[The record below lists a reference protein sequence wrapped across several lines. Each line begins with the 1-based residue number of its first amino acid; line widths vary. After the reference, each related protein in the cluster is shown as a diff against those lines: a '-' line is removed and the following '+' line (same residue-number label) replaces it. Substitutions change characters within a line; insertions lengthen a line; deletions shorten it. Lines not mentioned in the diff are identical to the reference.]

1 MTEDSPSKSLR
12 GMILDSMND
21 NSGLNRLADKTLWMA
36 PLAGF
41 TDQGFRRLAKDWGAD
56 VLVSEMIS
64 ADGLVRDS
72 KRTVEYIKFTPGER
86 PYGVQLFGSDPLI
99 LARAAEF
106 CLSFEPDFIDLNMGC
121 PVKKV
126 IRRGAGSAL
135 MRDPERAESMVR
147 AVKRVIDGAVPLS
160 VKFRSGWDSNSLNY
174 LDFGKRLEAAGA
186 DFLCLHARTT
196 KQMFSGSADWS
207 HIAALKKVLTVPLI
221 GNGDIVD
228 PESALRMYQET
239 GCDSLMIGRGA
250 MGNPWIFLHT
260 KQFLETGSYG
270 SITRDKL
277 VDAIL
282 TQIDYAL
289 QHKPEHVVVREM
301 RSQFCHYTKGIIG
314 GAELRR
320 RINHAESRSELR
332 EIVEELRH
340 FGGAHS
346 A

>member
-1 MTEDSPSKSLR
+1 
-12 GMILDSMND
+12 
-21 NSGLNRLADKTLWMA
+21 MA

-41 TDQGFRRLAKDWGAD
+41 TDQGFRRLAKDWEAD

-72 KRTVEYIKFTPGER
+72 KRTVEYIRFTPSER

-106 CLSFEPDFIDLNMGC
+106 CLTFEPDFIDLNMGC

-126 IRRGAGSAL
+126 VKRGAGSAL
-135 MRDPERAESMVR
+135 MRDPERAEKIVR
-147 AVKRVIDGAVPLS
+147 MVKRVIDGVLPLS
-160 VKFRSGWDSNSLNY
+160 VKFRSGWDAASLNY
-174 LDFGKRLEAAGA
+174 LDFGKMLESAGA

-196 KQMFSGSADWS
+196 KQMFSGSADWT
-207 HIAALKKVLTVPLI
+207 HIAELKQAINIPLI

-228 PESALRMYQET
+228 PESALRMYQQT

-250 MGNPWIFLHT
+250 MGNPWIFKHT
-260 KQFLETGSYG
+260 KQFLNTGSYD

-282 TQIDYAL
+282 KQIEYAL
-289 QHKPEHVVVREM
+289 EHKPEHVVVREM
-301 RSQFCHYTKGIIG
+301 RSQICHYTKGIIG
-314 GAELRR
+314 GAEFRR
-320 RINHAESRSELR
+320 RINHSDSAIDLR
-332 EIVEELRH
+332 GIVGELRH